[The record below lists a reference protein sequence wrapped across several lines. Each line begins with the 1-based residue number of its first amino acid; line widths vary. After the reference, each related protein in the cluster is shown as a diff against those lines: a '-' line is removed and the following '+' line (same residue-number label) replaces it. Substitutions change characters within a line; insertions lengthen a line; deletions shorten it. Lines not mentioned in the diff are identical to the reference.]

1 MDPVAGMDIAK
12 AKGTVNGRLCLC
24 GNVDCGMLILG
35 SNEEIYRSAVGLI
48 EGCKGG
54 GGFVLSASN
63 AVVQETPILHYREV
77 IRAWEDV
84 GRYD

>member
-1 MDPVAGMDIAK
+1 
-12 AKGTVNGRLCLC
+12 
-24 GNVDCGMLILG
+24 
-35 SNEEIYRSAVGLI
+35 LI
-48 EGCKGG
+48 ESCKAG

-77 IRAWEDV
+77 IRAWEDA